1 MKALILIQG
10 ASQQAVETEIKRE
23 VHLLGGDN
31 NSITSL
37 QLFATQQADTFA
49 LKPNRLSESGDFIG
63 LCIALTGAFDN
74 YKGVH
79 IDAWIRFDKE
89 TTHYP
94 ELPSG
99 KMLYVDFDYPGRDFF
114 YLVDPK
120 GRRWELLDH
129 TDEETGAEILRAE
142 ITGTA
147 TYRPYPKMQLNPLG
161 RRIEIGEQSRRRVF
175 RNLWW
180 RGGIEMAV
188 LLSVVTFCA
197 LVILGICAAW
207 DFSETLLPFSLP
219 SWLPY
224 VVFASAGFVF
234 SVLMVIFKGFN
245 FWEHFLGLFAIN
257 TGAAALAIGVVMTL
271 VFSVNWWFESSE
283 PVYGS
288 GVVTEVEAKGKSGEV
303 PNYSYHID
311 VSTPYKGKILIRM
324 YHDDSYDYGDTV
336 AVVFHR
342 GLYSLYH
349 AERIGFSQP

>member
-1 MKALILIQG
+1 MKALILIKG

-31 NSITSL
+31 DSITSL

-99 KMLYVDFDYPGRDFF
+99 KMLYVDFDYPRRDFF

-120 GRRWELLDH
+120 GQRWELLDH

-147 TYRPYPKMQLNPLG
+147 TYRPYPHLKLNPLG
-161 RRIEIGEQSRRRVF
+161 RHIKIGEQSRRRDLT
-175 RNLWW
+175 NLWYW
-180 RGGIEMAV
+180 MESHGMATLLIVIV
-188 LLSVVTFCA
+188 LCA
-197 LVILGICAAW
+197 LAILGICAEW
-207 DFSETLLPFSLP
+207 DLNETLLPFSLP
-219 SWLPY
+219 SWPPLA
-224 VVFASAGFVF
+224 VFAAVGFLLSALNITFKSLDFPWRFFF
-234 SVLMVIFKGFN
+234 STV
-245 FWEHFLGLFAIN
+245 
-257 TGAAALAIGVVMTL
+257 AAALVIGVIMAL
-271 VFSVNWWFESSE
+271 IFSVNWWFGSSE

-288 GVVTEVEAKGKSGEV
+288 GVVTEVDARGKNPSDLSY
-303 PNYSYHID
+303 NYHVD
-311 VSTPYKGKILIRM
+311 VETPSQGKVFIRM
-324 YHDDSYDYGDTV
+324 HHDDSFHDGDSVT
-336 AVVFHR
+336 VVFHR
-342 GLYSLYH
+342 GCYGLYN
-349 AERIGFSQP
+349 AEKIEHR

>member
-31 NSITSL
+31 DSITSL
-37 QLFATQQADTFA
+37 QLFATRQADTFA

-79 IDAWIRFDKE
+79 IDAWIQFDKE
-89 TTHYP
+89 TSHDP

-99 KMLYVDFDYPGRDFF
+99 KMLYVDFDYPGHDFF

-120 GRRWELLDH
+120 GQRWELLDH

-161 RRIEIGEQSRRRVF
+161 RRIEFGEQSRRRDF

-180 RGGIEMAV
+180 WLAGKGMITLLIVVVFCV
-188 LLSVVTFCA
+188 LA
-197 LVILGICAAW
+197 ILGICAAW
-207 DFSETLLPFSLP
+207 DFSGTLLPFSLP

-224 VVFASAGFVF
+224 VVFASAGFVLA
-234 SVLMVIFKGFN
+234 VLLVIFKDFN
-245 FWEHFLGLFAIN
+245 FWEHFWGLFFFSTI
-257 TGAAALAIGVVMTL
+257 AAALAIGVIMTL

-288 GVVTEVEAKGKSGEV
+288 GVVTEVEAKGKNGEE
-303 PNYSYHID
+303 PNYSYHVD
-311 VSTPYKGKILIRM
+311 VDTPDKGTIFIRM
-324 YHDDSYDYGDTV
+324 YHDGSYKLGDSVT
-336 AVVFHR
+336 VVFHR
-342 GLYSLYH
+342 GLFGLYH
-349 AERIGFSQP
+349 AEKLKHR